1 MNNSAS
7 EVRTA
12 ASEMSEGNQMI
23 LREVSALQ
31 EFTRA
36 MNGSMEEMSIGA
48 EKINETASTL
58 TTIAADVKDSID
70 QIGGQ
75 IDQFKV

>member
-1 MNNSAS
+1 MYILNDICYAG
-7 EVRTA
+7 ELR
-12 ASEMSEGNQMI
+12 EGNKMI
-23 LREVSALQ
+23 LHEVSALQ

-48 EKINETASTL
+48 EKINETASAL

>member
-1 MNNSAS
+1 
-7 EVRTA
+7 
-12 ASEMSEGNQMI
+12 MSEGNQMI

-48 EKINETASTL
+48 EKINETASAL

>member
-1 MNNSAS
+1 
-7 EVRTA
+7 
-12 ASEMSEGNQMI
+12 EMSEGNQMI
-23 LREVSALQ
+23 LREVAALQ

-75 IDQFKV
+75 IDQFRV